1 MNALARATVS
11 LALLFPLASAQALTV
26 RSLETSYT
34 ATTYRVSLVA
44 LVDAPPHDVEAV
56 LLDYSNYRRLDSRI
70 RTSDVL
76 AGGGVDASVV
86 QTRIRFCAGWFC
98 RTIDRVE
105 NVEHRPGE
113 LLATVI
119 PERSE
124 LQRGVTRT
132 VWRAEGTGTLVTYE
146 AEFVP
151 DFWFPAIIARRYATR
166 ALRESTADL
175 FTNVE
180 REAHAR

>member
-1 MNALARATVS
+1 MNALARAFVT
-11 LALLFPLASAQALTV
+11 LALVPLAPVQALTV
-26 RSLETSYT
+26 RSLETSYS
-34 ATTYRVSLVA
+34 APAYRVTLVA
-44 LVDAPPHDVEAV
+44 LVDAPPHDVESV
-56 LLDYSNYRRLDSRI
+56 LLDYPNYRRLDSRI
-70 RTSDVL
+70 RASEVL
-76 AGGGVDASVV
+76 EGGTDDSSIV

-124 LQRGVTRT
+124 LRRGVTRT
-132 VWRAEGTGTLVTYE
+132 EWRAEGNGTLVTYE

-151 DFWFPAIIARRYATR
+151 DFWVPDIIARRYATR
-166 ALRESTADL
+166 ALRESTARL
-175 FTNVE
+175 FANVE
-180 REAHAR
+180 REAHER